1 MSNASK
7 YDILEW
13 KNPSVLD
20 FPQRGYTSIN
30 SQFEEFLGRGEKFGG
45 LELDGADDTPGGKE
59 GRDASPSQRRII
71 LIEEFPTV
79 LSRNSSGLA
88 AFRLSLQRYLAATTP
103 SIMSKPGPETNPP
116 IVIIVSE
123 TLLGSASSVLDNMTV
138 HRLLGADVCNHPSTT
153 IIDFNTIAPT
163 FMHKAL
169 KTVLE
174 KDARHTKR
182 IQAPGPAV
190 LERIS
195 EIGDIRSAIS
205 SLEFLCL
212 KGDKV
217 GSWGGKLNTKSKK
230 SSRNSVELTP
240 METESL
246 KMVSQREASLGIFH
260 AVGKVVYNKRE
271 DASLTAER
279 TKPPSPPDYLRHHNR
294 PKVSQVCVNELVDE
308 TGTDIQTFISA
319 LHENYVPSCEG
330 LGFTDCVNDCIDA
343 LSDSDMLCVDQRG
356 SQRHR
361 AKATSNFSAG
371 IDMLRQ
377 EEISYQIATRG
388 LLFAL
393 PHPVRRKLK
402 STDGPG
408 RGNDAYK
415 MTFPTSLQLW
425 NESEEIEGLVNIWL
439 KRLLNPFSTPVSHPG
454 GIQRW
459 GNCKVAHDESQPDC
473 SDSQTKIVTIMS
485 RNDAL
490 LYQLPYM
497 ARISQGEVASKEL
510 RRITGFHGI
519 ETPNYGTNRS
529 LESGIYDKDVSFSSQ
544 LKPPRVKH
552 HSNDSTFGPQ
562 LPPSLEDQEERL
574 VLSDDDIEDD

>member
-1 MSNASK
+1 M
-7 YDILEW
+7 
-13 KNPSVLD
+13 
-20 FPQRGYTSIN
+20 
-30 SQFEEFLGRGEKFGG
+30 
-45 LELDGADDTPGGKE
+45 
-59 GRDASPSQRRII
+59 
-71 LIEEFPTV
+71 
-79 LSRNSSGLA
+79 
-88 AFRLSLQRYLAATTP
+88 
-103 SIMSKPGPETNPP
+103 
-116 IVIIVSE
+116 
-123 TLLGSASSVLDNMTV
+123 
-138 HRLLGADVCNHPSTT
+138 
-153 IIDFNTIAPT
+153 
-163 FMHKAL
+163 
-169 KTVLE
+169 
-174 KDARHTKR
+174 
-182 IQAPGPAV
+182 
-190 LERIS
+190 
-195 EIGDIRSAIS
+195 
-205 SLEFLCL
+205 
-212 KGDKV
+212 
-217 GSWGGKLNTKSKK
+217 
-230 SSRNSVELTP
+230 
-240 METESL
+240 
-246 KMVSQREASLGIFH
+246 
-260 AVGKVVYNKRE
+260 
-271 DASLTAER
+271 
-279 TKPPSPPDYLRHHNR
+279 
-294 PKVSQVCVNELVDE
+294 
-308 TGTDIQTFISA
+308 
-319 LHENYVPSCEG
+319 
-330 LGFTDCVNDCIDA
+330 NDCIDA

>member
-1 MSNASK
+1 M
-7 YDILEW
+7 
-13 KNPSVLD
+13 
-20 FPQRGYTSIN
+20 
-30 SQFEEFLGRGEKFGG
+30 
-45 LELDGADDTPGGKE
+45 
-59 GRDASPSQRRII
+59 
-71 LIEEFPTV
+71 
-79 LSRNSSGLA
+79 SRNSSGLA

-123 TLLGSASSVLDNMTV
+123 TLLGSASSVLDNMTA
-138 HRLLGADVCNHPSTT
+138 HRLLGAEICNHPSTT